1 MAVEMETSKP
11 LMELMHQMQWF
22 LVSQLDFSSEKTY
35 RRVREIWDKNN
46 LSYLQ
51 VSVRRMCK
59 EVLTSHMFIRNDCI
73 LPCLAEEW
81 VFLLEYASG
90 LRKGLQEFKQ
100 VPELKDLVETYM
112 SRLDKKTL
120 ESYMISDLISA
131 GETIGVDPD
140 IKTLLSNAKGRLSE
154 AKSKGTF

>member
-1 MAVEMETSKP
+1 MAVEMKTRTP
-11 LMELMHQMQWF
+11 LMVLVNQMQWF

-120 ESYMISDLISA
+120 ESYMISDLVESGRLIDM
-131 GETIGVDPD
+131 EPD
-140 IKTLLSNAKGRLSE
+140 IKGLLSSAKSKLSE